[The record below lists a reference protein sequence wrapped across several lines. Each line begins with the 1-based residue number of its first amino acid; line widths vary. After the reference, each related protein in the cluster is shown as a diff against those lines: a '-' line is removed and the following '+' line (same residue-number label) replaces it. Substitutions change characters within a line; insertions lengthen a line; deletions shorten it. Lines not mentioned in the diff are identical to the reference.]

1 MRDWVARNYPG
12 TLTAITEYNL
22 GALDHINGAIAQAD
36 LLGVF
41 GREGLDLAAI
51 WAPPSEAQ
59 PGLYS
64 FKIFRNYDD
73 GGNGFGEV
81 SVRAASA
88 DQSRLSVYAAE
99 RSDGDRALTILVLNK
114 SFGDLSST
122 IAVSGFSGQSA
133 ASVYRYSNSNTGQIV
148 RMPDQPVGKT
158 FPATF
163 PATSMTL
170 FVLASR

>member
-1 MRDWVARNYPG
+1 MRDWVARNYPD

-51 WAPPSEAQ
+51 WAPPSEAE

-73 GGNGFGEV
+73 GGNGFGDV
-81 SVRAASA
+81 SVHARQRRPVQALGLRGGAIDSA
-88 DQSRLSVYAAE
+88 TTR
-99 RSDGDRALTILVLNK
+99 
-114 SFGDLSST
+114 
-122 IAVSGFSGQSA
+122 
-133 ASVYRYSNSNTGQIV
+133 
-148 RMPDQPVGKT
+148 
-158 FPATF
+158 
-163 PATSMTL
+163 
-170 FVLASR
+170 